1 MSGTRALGLIR
12 GGSNLGMIGKGIRAE
27 LRELDGIRA
36 PMVLSAWSQE
46 KHPHWI
52 VLVRLE
58 SERRALIMDPETT
71 EVAWWSWEKLAQR
84 YRGVALVFG
93 RDESGAAALPSK
105 SVRPW
110 QRLRGLLRPHRAAVG
125 QAFVGA
131 VASTLLALS
140 LAFFVE
146 LLLDRVLPN
155 GDRRLLLLLAAGMA
169 VILAVR
175 ALLLWLEGRL
185 GMRLAQ
191 AVDGTLVMG
200 YFKHLLV
207 LPQSFF
213 GSMRVGEM
221 LSRVGDAVKVREFLH
236 STLVAM
242 ILNPLIIIFA
252 LGTMVLYSWKLA
264 LLAAGMLPGFIA
276 LHWLTNRINRRE
288 QRALMVEAAELEGQM
303 VESLQGHAAV
313 RAAGIESYTALQLE
327 NRLVRLLRTGWRH
340 ASGLLAM
347 GTAMFLLTQGF
358 TIALLTWGAGLALNG
373 DITPGELMSCFTLA
387 GYLTG
392 PMTTLLGLNSRVQ
405 DALLATE
412 RLYELMDLE
421 RERDVG
427 TVRFDAETGARDI
440 SFIDVTFAYPGRLPV
455 LRNANVT
462 IGAGEITVLQGPSG
476 SGKST
481 LFALLQRQW
490 SPTNGRIEIG
500 GIHLDLFRLQDL
512 RRGLGTVPQT
522 VELFSGTIL
531 ENLVPGDDHPDLE
544 RLIDVCRRTGFMDF
558 VDRQPQGLL
567 SPLIESGRNLS
578 GGQRQ
583 RIAIVR
589 ALYRD
594 CPILLFD
601 EPTSALD
608 ADNRR
613 CLRELLRQLRND
625 GKTIVIATHEE
636 AMGEL
641 ADRVIHFDEAGEVQ
655 SREDERRTPSFVQ
668 LPRAILA

>member
-1 MSGTRALGLIR
+1 MAGLT
-12 GGSNLGMIGKGIRAE
+12 GKGFRTDP
-27 LRELDGIRA
+27 DGLTRLPNPA
-36 PMVLSAWSQE
+36 VLNVTSRNG
-46 KHPHWI
+46 HPHWI
-52 VLVRLE
+52 VLVRLDRR
-58 SERRALIMDPETT
+58 RRALVMDPETA
-71 EVAWWSWEKLAQR
+71 EVAWWSWEKMSQR

-93 RDESGAAALPSK
+93 RDESAAAAVHTK

-110 QRLRGLLRPHRAAVG
+110 QRLRGLLRPHWAAVA

-131 VASTLLALS
+131 LASTVLALS

-146 LLLDRVLPN
+146 LLLDRVLPH
-155 GDRRLLLLLAAGMA
+155 GDRRLLLLLSAGMA

-191 AVDGTLVMG
+191 AVDGSLVMG
-200 YFKHLLV
+200 YIRHLLV
-207 LPQSFF
+207 LPQAFF

-221 LSRVGDAVKVREFLH
+221 LSRVGDAVKVREFLQ
-236 STLVAM
+236 STLVALIM
-242 ILNPLIIIFA
+242 NPLIIVFA
-252 LGTMVLYSWKLA
+252 LGTMMLYSWKLA
-264 LLAAGMLPGFIA
+264 LLAAGMLPGFVA

-303 VESLQGHAAV
+303 VESLQGHAVV
-313 RAAGIESYTALQLE
+313 RAAGIESHTALLLE

-340 ASGLLAM
+340 ASGLLAT
-347 GTAMFLLTQGF
+347 GTAMFLVTQGF
-358 TIALLTWGAGLALNG
+358 TVALLAWGAGLALNG

-392 PMTTLLGLNSRVQ
+392 PMTTLLGLNSHVQ

-481 LFALLQRQW
+481 LLALLQRQW
-490 SPTNGRIEIG
+490 SPTTGRIEIG

-589 ALYRD
+589 ALYRN

-608 ADNRR
+608 ANNRQ
-613 CLRELLRQLRND
+613 CLRDLLRQLRD
-625 GKTIVIATHEE
+625 EGKTIVIATHEE

-641 ADRVIHFDEAGEVQ
+641 ADRVIHFDQAGEVQ
-655 SREDERRTPSFVQ
+655 SREEGRRTPS
-668 LPRAILA
+668 LCSASARRISLWAGTRAR